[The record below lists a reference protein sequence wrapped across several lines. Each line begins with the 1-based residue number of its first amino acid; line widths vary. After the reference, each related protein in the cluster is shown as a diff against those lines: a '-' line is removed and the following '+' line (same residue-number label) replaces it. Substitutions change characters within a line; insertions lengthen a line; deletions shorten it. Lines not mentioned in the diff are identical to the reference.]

1 MVHFLGYTVED
12 LYKKV
17 VEAARAQGVVSQE
30 QWDDVVEQVIDDQQ
44 EFEEMHTDDES
55 EEIERDLRGR
65 WPDYAATLSS
75 EKPF

>member
-30 QWDDVVEQVIDDQQ
+30 QWNDVVELVIDDQQ

-65 WPDYAATLSS
+65 WPDYSATLSGD
-75 EKPF
+75 KPF